1 MLRPGAGCGVLAG
14 AGQAGGG
21 VAVAARADPGSQR
34 RHVGVGHRGAA
45 ADRARAGRDRR
56 QLDGEPVG
64 GRLRV
69 GVGARDQAVRAPDR
83 VQALAGEVHAEP
95 ARGADAGLRGVQDV
109 QREPAGGRAGA
120 RLGGVRA
127 AVEHEQQLVGAGLDA
142 LLGGQRAHAGADER
156 LLVAGGDD
164 DARLQAGCRGG
175 KDRHGSGRPCSISSR
190 PRS

>member
-1 MLRPGAGCGVLAG
+1 MLGPRAGCGVLAG
-14 AGQAGGG
+14 PRHAGGG
-21 VAVAARADPGSQR
+21 VAVAASADLGPER

-45 ADRARAGRDRR
+45 ADRARAVRDRR
-56 QLDGEPVG
+56 QLGGQPVG

-69 GVGARDQAVRAPDR
+69 GVGARDQALRAPDR

-120 RLGGVRA
+120 RLGGVGA
-127 AVEHEQQLVGAGLDA
+127 AVEDEQQLVGAGLDA

-164 DARLQAGCRGG
+164 DARLQAGCGGG